1 MQNIIVSFSDY
12 MHTNQP
18 TTRAMERSDYENAT
32 NLYLYE
38 CGLNEEL
45 SRVFKI
51 MITTSTS
58 ILYLKP
64 VPVTKISSVSGL
76 ISSLVIVWSI
86 QMVMEMLG
94 SFKL

>member
-1 MQNIIVSFSDY
+1 MKNVVVLVMDF

-38 CGLNEEL
+38 CGLNDEL

-51 MITTSTS
+51 LVTTTALEVRS
-58 ILYLKP
+58 ILY
-64 VPVTKISSVSGL
+64 
-76 ISSLVIVWSI
+76 
-86 QMVMEMLG
+86 
-94 SFKL
+94 